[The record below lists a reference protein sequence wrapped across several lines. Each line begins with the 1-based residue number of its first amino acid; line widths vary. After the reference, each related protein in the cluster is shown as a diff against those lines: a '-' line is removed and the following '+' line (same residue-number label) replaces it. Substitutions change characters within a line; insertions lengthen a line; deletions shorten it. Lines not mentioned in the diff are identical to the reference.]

1 MSENSKNWET
11 NIKSGSSST
20 KLDTDAIRLEMGEI
34 QEILRG
40 LEKKGCKIAVKPQG
54 EVVVLVVITPGHVW
68 NLNETT
74 DQKVSLFMDGKSIV
88 PLDEK

>member
-1 MSENSKNWET
+1 MSANSKPSEKNT
-11 NIKSGSSST
+11 NSGSSST
-20 KLDTDAIRLEMGEI
+20 KLDTDAIRLDMGEI